1 MQICKSYI
9 TLSWESEASIVL
21 KIWVK
26 QTLPKFIRRALS
38 FKFRVQ
44 NQNQSIYNGQLEL
57 RKMP

>member
-9 TLSWESEASIVL
+9 ILSWESEASIVL

-38 FKFRVQ
+38 FKFRAQ
-44 NQNQSIYNGQLEL
+44 NQNQSIYNGQLE
-57 RKMP
+57 

>member
-26 QTLPKFIRRALS
+26 QTLSKFIRRALS